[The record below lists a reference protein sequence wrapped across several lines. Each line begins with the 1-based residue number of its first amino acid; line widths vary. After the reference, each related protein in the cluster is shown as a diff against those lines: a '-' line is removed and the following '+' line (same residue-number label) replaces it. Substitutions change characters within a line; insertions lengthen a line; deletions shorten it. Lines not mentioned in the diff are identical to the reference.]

1 MLTNTI
7 RSLDDDTED
16 YFHKN
21 ATSGGIDF
29 TQYFGEKN
37 YILQLRTAFSNIQGS
52 ENAIARTQR
61 SAIHNFERPDADYVE
76 YDPTRTSLSGSGGN
90 LMTGKIGGNFNI
102 IYLSAWKSPGL
113 ELNDI
118 GYMRMADQYIGAL
131 VFNYSIYKPFSIFN
145 QMGFGTNI
153 IHAHDFGGTLTNLGS
168 EFSWQAQF
176 KNLWSAYLGGQV
188 YGEETDNHLLRGG
201 PSMKSARKCSRL
213 YGGIDSDERKK
224 FVVELNGRLQMGI

>member
-37 YILQLRTAFSNIQGS
+37 YIFQLRTAFSNIGGT

-61 SAIHNFERPDADYVE
+61 SAIHNFTRPDADYVE
-76 YDPTRTSLSGSGGN
+76 YDPTRTSLSGIGGN

-102 IYLSAWKSPGL
+102 FYLSAWKSPGL

-118 GYMRMADQYIGAL
+118 GYMRVADQYIGA
-131 VFNYSIYKPFSIFN
+131 
-145 QMGFGTNI
+145 
-153 IHAHDFGGTLTNLGS
+153 
-168 EFSWQAQF
+168 
-176 KNLWSAYLGGQV
+176 AYIQL
-188 YGEETDNHLLRGG
+188 
-201 PSMKSARKCSRL
+201 
-213 YGGIDSDERKK
+213 
-224 FVVELNGRLQMGI
+224 